1 MLLNQR
7 LLSQIQLMGIWFMPN
22 VRLIVFV
29 FALCLVSTI
38 LLPITSTQRSA
49 IDTYA
54 ITNARIVTVSG
65 STLDRGTVVV
75 RNGLIAAVGAN
86 VSAPPDARIID
97 GAGLTVY
104 PGLIDSYTDLALPEA
119 APSPSPGVG
128 GGGFFAPPPP
138 RPVGGPNSTQLPG
151 LQPEVMVE
159 DVIRPGGSEIE
170 ASRNVGITT
179 ALTSPRSGIW
189 MGQSALINLAGDTP
203 QQMIVRSPVA
213 MHVGFTPLR
222 GSYPGSLMGVFATLR
237 QMMLDAQRYR
247 DSMQIYERAP
257 RGTRRPEVD
266 RSLAALVPVVEG
278 RMPVVMLANS
288 EREISRALDLATE
301 FKLRLI
307 IAGGRES
314 DRLTERLVK
323 QNVPVLLSLN
333 LPRRTTAAI
342 PEADPEPLRVL
353 RERVEAQQTAGKLA
367 RAGVRFGFQSGSL
380 TNMSDLLVNAA
391 RTIENGLQPTDALR
405 AFTIWPAQILG
416 VENQLGSIE
425 TGKIAN
431 LTVMRGDLF
440 DRNSRVAHVF
450 IDGRPVDLRPP
461 ERGGPGRNILS
472 GQWSVT
478 VNLGQDE
485 RTITLTLQQEGDRLR
500 GSISG
505 PLGAGEISNASTS
518 SNGEVRFTVTLNVE
532 GLTKEATF
540 TGRLE
545 NNQIRG
551 SVAIVGSAPGTF
563 TATRSG
569 QPN

>member
-1 MLLNQR
+1 
-7 LLSQIQLMGIWFMPN
+7 MGIWFMPN
-22 VRLIVFV
+22 VRL
-29 FALCLVSTI
+29 LVTLSAVSLAAI
-38 LLPITSTQRSA
+38 FLLPNTSAQRSA

-54 ITNARIVTVSG
+54 ITNARIATVSG
-65 STLDRGTVVV
+65 ATIERGTVVI
-75 RNGLIAAVGAN
+75 RNGLISAVGAN
-86 VSAPPDARIID
+86 VTVPPDARIVD
-97 GAGLTVY
+97 GNGLTVY
-104 PGLIDSYTDLALPEA
+104 PGLIDSYTNLALPEA
-119 APSPSPGVG
+119 AASPSPAGGG
-128 GGGFFAPPPP
+128 GGGFFAAPPP
-138 RPVGGPNSTQLPG
+138 RPAGGPNSTQLPG
-151 LQPEVMVE
+151 LQPEAMVE
-159 DVIRPGGSEIE
+159 DVIQPGGTQIE
-170 ASRNVGITT
+170 SSRNVGITT
-179 ALTSPRSGIW
+179 ALTLPRTGVW

-247 DSMQIYERAP
+247 DSMQIYERSP
-257 RGTRRPEVD
+257 RGTRRPDVD
-266 RSLAALVPVVEG
+266 RSLAALVPVIEG
-278 RMPVVMLANS
+278 RMPVVMFANS
-288 EREISRALDLATE
+288 EREISRALDLAAE

-307 IAGGRES
+307 VAGGREA

-333 LPRRTTAAI
+333 LPKRTTAAI

-353 RERVEAQQTAGKLA
+353 RERVAAQQTAAKLA
-367 RAGVRFGFQSGSL
+367 KAGVRFGFESGSL

-391 RTIENGLQPTDALR
+391 HTIENGLPATDALR

-425 TGKIAN
+425 PGKIAN

-450 IDGRPVDLRPP
+450 IDGRPIDLKPP
-461 ERGGPGRNILS
+461 ERGAPGRNILS

-485 RTITLTLQQEGDRLR
+485 RTITLTLQQEGDRLT

-505 PLGAGEISNASTS
+505 PLGAGEISNASTTS
-518 SNGEVRFTVTLNVE
+518 AGEVRFTVTLNVE

-563 TATRSG
+563 TATRAG

>member
-1 MLLNQR
+1 
-7 LLSQIQLMGIWFMPN
+7 MGIWFMPN
-22 VRLIVFV
+22 VRL
-29 FALCLVSTI
+29 LVTLSAVSLAAI
-38 LLPITSTQRSA
+38 FLLPNTSAQRSA

-54 ITNARIVTVSG
+54 ITNARIATVSG
-65 STLDRGTVVV
+65 ATIERGTVVI
-75 RNGLIAAVGAN
+75 RNGLISAVGAN
-86 VSAPPDARIID
+86 VTVPPDARIVD
-97 GAGLTVY
+97 GNGLTVY
-104 PGLIDSYTDLALPEA
+104 PGLIDSYTNLALPEA
-119 APSPSPGVG
+119 AASPSPAGGG
-128 GGGFFAPPPP
+128 GGGFFAAPPP
-138 RPVGGPNSTQLPG
+138 RPAGGPNSTQLPG
-151 LQPEVMVE
+151 LQPEAMVE
-159 DVIRPGGSEIE
+159 DVIQPGGTQIE
-170 ASRNVGITT
+170 SSRNVGITT
-179 ALTSPRSGIW
+179 ALTLPRTGVW

-247 DSMQIYERAP
+247 DSMQIYERSP
-257 RGTRRPEVD
+257 RGTRRPDVD
-266 RSLAALVPVVEG
+266 RSLAALVPVIEG
-278 RMPVVMLANS
+278 RMPVVMFANS
-288 EREISRALDLATE
+288 EREISRALDLAAE

-307 IAGGRES
+307 VAGGREA

-333 LPRRTTAAI
+333 LPKRTTAAI

-353 RERVEAQQTAGKLA
+353 RERVAAQQTAAKLA
-367 RAGVRFGFQSGSL
+367 KAGVRFGFESGSL

-391 RTIENGLQPTDALR
+391 HTIENGLPAIDALR

-425 TGKIAN
+425 PGKIAN

-450 IDGRPVDLRPP
+450 IDGRPIDLKPP
-461 ERGGPGRNILS
+461 ERGAPGRNILS

-485 RTITLTLQQEGDRLR
+485 RTITLTLQQEGDRLT

-505 PLGAGEISNASTS
+505 PLGAGEISNASTTS
-518 SNGEVRFTVTLNVE
+518 AGEVRFTVTLNVE

-563 TATRSG
+563 TATRAG